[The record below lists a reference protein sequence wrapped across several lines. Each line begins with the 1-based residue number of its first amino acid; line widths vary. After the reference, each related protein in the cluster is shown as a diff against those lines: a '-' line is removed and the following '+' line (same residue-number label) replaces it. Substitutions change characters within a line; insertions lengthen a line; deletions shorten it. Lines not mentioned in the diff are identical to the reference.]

1 MWATVAK
8 LVGGPLIKRGFKWLM
23 GKQEERK
30 QARALKAEWEV
41 VQAKRSTWFM
51 RLFAAIHI
59 IGPIDYAF
67 YLSVK
72 SAWPL
77 KSPSEVAEVISTT
90 LNAFPTWWSG
100 AAITILLAAWG
111 IREHGQVMVE
121 RSRAKAGEYRAEA
134 AKELQKRKDSI
145 PNNLP

>member
-1 MWATVAK
+1 MWGTILK
-8 LVGGPLIKRGFKWLM
+8 LGIPKVFEWLK
-23 GKQEERK
+23 GKQEQKK
-30 QARALKAEWEV
+30 QATALKHEWEV
-41 VQAKRSTWFM
+41 VQARRSTWFM

-77 KSPSEVAEVISTT
+77 ESPTEVAEVISTT

-111 IREHGQVMVE
+111 IREHGQAMVE
-121 RSRAKAGEYRAEA
+121 RSNAKTRENRTEA
-134 AKELQKRKDSI
+134 AKKLQERKTEEFKR
-145 PNNLP
+145 NLP